1 MGARRGYS
9 QYLHLQSGTRDESLS
24 NVRNVVQSQSI
35 HNYLSQD
42 NFCPP
47 PLYAGVLDILSLTIT
62 RNNIGLLMVLWII
75 LLMTTIGLYLHMLD
89 ADSDSVLF
97 TTTPP

>member
-1 MGARRGYS
+1 MTVGP
-9 QYLHLQSGTRDESLS
+9 SGQLVLD
-24 NVRNVVQSQSI
+24 VG
-35 HNYLSQD
+35 YLS
-42 NFCPP
+42 PR
-47 PLYAGVLDILSLTIT
+47 S
-62 RNNIGLLMVLWII
+62 NNIVLLMALWII